1 MVDFEVKQD
10 VYIGGANSGW
20 EQLAPF
26 YDSFDVL
33 QNQDRTVIKAGH
45 EGKVTKNMSLNLS
58 NIHYVV
64 NGNKNC
70 RRGWSTGRRAVPRS
84 KEEIF

>member
-33 QNQDRTVIKAGH
+33 
-45 EGKVTKNMSLNLS
+45 
-58 NIHYVV
+58 
-64 NGNKNC
+64 
-70 RRGWSTGRRAVPRS
+70 
-84 KEEIF
+84 